1 MAAKDNIG
9 KASAAARAAQRNQY
23 VKRIIED
30 EELRANLLAAYAAA
44 RSAYGRVGNGKPPT
58 KALFE
63 DRKLQHE
70 LLEAAVA
77 LREASSALK
86 EPPRRTR
93 KRRGGLGRTLLLAL
107 VAGVLALALSESLRS
122 KVLDTLFGA
131 EEEFD
136 YSSTTMPAQEA
147 PSSVGAS
154 AA

>member
-1 MAAKDNIG
+1 MAAKDSIG

-30 EELRANLLAAYAAA
+30 DELRANLLAAYAAA

-63 DRKLQHE
+63 DRKLQRE

-77 LREASSALK
+77 LREASNALK
-86 EPPRRTR
+86 EPPRRER

-122 KVLDTLFGA
+122 KALDMLFGA

>member
-1 MAAKDNIG
+1 MAAKDSIG

-23 VKRIIED
+23 VKRILED
-30 EELRANLLAAYAAA
+30 EELRGNLLAAYAAA

-63 DRKLQHE
+63 DRKLQRE

-77 LREASSALK
+77 LHEVSNALK
-86 EPPRRTR
+86 EPPKRERR
-93 KRRGGLGRTLLLAL
+93 KRGGLGRALLFAL
-107 VAGVLALALSESLRS
+107 VAGVLALALSEGLRS
-122 KVLDTLFGA
+122 KALDLLFGA

-136 YSSTTMPAQEA
+136 YSSTTMPTQEA

-154 AA
+154 AS

>member
-1 MAAKDNIG
+1 MAAKDSIG

-63 DRKLQHE
+63 DRKLQRE

-93 KRRGGLGRTLLLAL
+93 KRRGGLGRALLLAL
-107 VAGVLALALSESLRS
+107 VAGVLAVALSESLRS
-122 KVLDTLFGA
+122 KALDMLFGA